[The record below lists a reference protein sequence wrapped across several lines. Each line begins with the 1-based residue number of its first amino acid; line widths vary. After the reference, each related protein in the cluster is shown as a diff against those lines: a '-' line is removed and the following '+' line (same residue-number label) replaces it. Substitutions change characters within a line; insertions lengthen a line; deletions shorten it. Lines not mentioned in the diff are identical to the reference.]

1 MDKTTKFLL
10 GLIAV
15 GLIAINIQLYGG
27 ATGLIKPAMA
37 DLYSSELKAGQ
48 YPLLVKITNWP

>member
-15 GLIAINIQLYGG
+15 GLIGINFQLYGG

-37 DLYSSELKAGQ
+37 ELNSGDYLSVYIA
-48 YPLLVKITNWP
+48 NWPR

>member
-15 GLIAINIQLYGG
+15 ALIGINFQLYGG

-37 DLYSSELKAGQ
+37 DLNSWDYLRVHIE
-48 YPLLVKITNWP
+48 NWP

>member
-15 GLIAINIQLYGG
+15 ALIGINFQLYGG

-37 DLYSSELKAGQ
+37 ELNAYDK
-48 YPLLVKITNWP
+48 LKVHITNWPRR

>member
-15 GLIAINIQLYGG
+15 ALIGINIQLYGG

-37 DLYSSELKAGQ
+37 GSNDRFVY
-48 YPLLVKITNWP
+48 IMNWP

>member
-15 GLIAINIQLYGG
+15 ALIGINFQSYGG

-37 DLYSSELKAGQ
+37 ELYHDSDQALKV
-48 YPLLVKITNWP
+48 YIENWPR